1 MSGLLPRALAFL
13 SLSWQVDSSLWSTC
27 GWGEINYMINWS
39 LLHFIGF
46 LLPWIFM
53 KLSHGLGTRHGAG
66 AGGTQPP
73 AGTDGR
79 YCPWCQ
85 NHQGAR
91 PLNSVCRPQ
100 SGHQLCLLSGWTK
113 AWVTVDRFFLLSFHW
128 IQFYFF
134 HMQVTQHLHMHIFF
148 CSIHKSLTPILSPS
162 LDVPSCCSENVLD
175 TINHNIVWK
184 R

>member
-1 MSGLLPRALAFL
+1 
-13 SLSWQVDSSLWSTC
+13 
-27 GWGEINYMINWS
+27 MINWS

-66 AGGTQPP
+66 CWWDSAPCRHWWSVLSLVSKPP
-73 AGTDGR
+73 RSAALEFCVQTSERAPVVLTFKVD
-79 YCPWCQ
+79 
-85 NHQGAR
+85 
-91 PLNSVCRPQ
+91 Q
-100 SGHQLCLLSGWTK
+100 SMSDCWS
-113 AWVTVDRFFLLSFHW
+113 FFLLSFHW

-162 LDVPSCCSENVLD
+162 LDVPGCCSENVLN
-175 TINHNIVWK
+175 TINHNTALNSMEEVGK
-184 R
+184 L

>member
-53 KLSHGLGTRHGAG
+53 KLSHGLGTRRGAG

-73 AGTDGR
+73 AGTDGQ

-85 NHQGAR
+85 NHQGVQTSERAPVVLTFR
-91 PLNSVCRPQ
+91 VDQSMSNCWSFFFAVFSLNSVLFFSHASHPA
-100 SGHQLCLLSGWTK
+100 SAH
-113 AWVTVDRFFLLSFHW
+113 AYFLLQHSQ
-128 IQFYFF
+128 IPYSYL
-134 HMQVTQHLHMHIFF
+134 VTKLRRSQLLFRK
-148 CSIHKSLTPILSPS
+148 CTWY
-162 LDVPSCCSENVLD
+162 N
-175 TINHNIVWK
+175 
-184 R
+184 